1 MKKRIIALISALVVL
16 LMFFTACG
24 NGGTQQTDKP
34 QTKEPQLVVALNP
47 KLVYGDD
54 TVVVPYNDINKA
66 MGADSQSSSLT
77 AITDTAWTWAH
88 GDDEGWVER
97 AVYGFGRWKSGA
109 GTQAKGVFAYGF
121 TDAGSTSLGVYNTKS
136 NELVTYQDEELPEAG
151 MLLSAVAGAEEG
163 LHYTVSQDGTVS
175 IPSGTITAI
184 EQVAGVKTGFLAED
198 GTARSAS
205 IRIVFNDAQIWSGT
219 LCNSTA
225 SEDGVAVTQ
234 LTYPQF
240 DDLPVKAGNTL
251 LITMELNAQANS
263 DEDITKPDEGEIGG
277 WQVVRKS
284 TQVTVP
290 VDNTPQD
297 SDVTTDDGS
306 IKTIMNYQF
315 TFTIV
320 RDAKYAKIAT
330 SYAETIM
337 KRTGAEVVTGR
348 EGKEAKYELVFGV
361 NAERPESKK
370 IYDEIVTARVD
381 NVTDYVIRLVGTK
394 LYVVGANDD
403 ALQAAMDYFLETFVK
418 DDKGKVPAKYNYYNK
433 PAHVM
438 YTIAGE
444 NIATYTIRT
453 ERYPSLIVQK
463 AAESIQAAVQADCGY
478 LLPIKA
484 MNLAGNDL
492 GKNEI
497 RVGPMNGAM
506 KVDRVYNTRFT
517 SGTWQ
522 NYMQIDGDG
531 MLVGDDSYW
540 QVNVAD
546 KNVLIEGGEA
556 HSVSAGAI
564 KFLADLKANK
574 GVAASYKKSG
584 NYVSAYDWKDMYG
597 YEKVD
602 FSLPDG
608 YGLVWSED
616 WNYSGT
622 DKEIEKEALKYWNVS
637 NAPSTAGESDPDHYA
652 YNPRIY
658 GRNWWI
664 AADTAGNGYLF
675 ETTLKR
681 STAMGDA
688 DDHAY
693 EMTRVISEGK
703 MGFRYGIWEQRM
715 VMGTRYGASS
725 SIWCATA
732 PPYERVGGYLEI
744 DVYENYG
751 RDCFVPCTHHNQDG
765 TYLGNY
771 HFMAPYYQEPC
782 WLTPNEGENFYDT
795 FHHITVD
802 WTYDYI
808 NFYFDGKCVSTM
820 PMFNYEEFKYYRTGV
835 TLRFAMGAGNLQYCN
850 MNEKGEHGKLPSYV
864 PEYWTALDG
873 VDLNRFFELQLID
886 YSRIYQTD
894 NNTIDSKPA
903 ENEMKF
909 TSAYGR

>member
-1 MKKRIIALISALVVL
+1 MKMRILALIGALVML
-16 LMFFTACG
+16 LTFFTACG
-24 NGGTQQTDKP
+24 NDGTQQVDKP
-34 QTKEPQLVVALNP
+34 KTNNPQLVVAVNP
-47 KLVYGDD
+47 KMVYGDD
-54 TVVVPYNDINKA
+54 TVVVPYNDINQA

-88 GDDEGWVER
+88 GDDDGWTER
-97 AVYGFGRWKSGA
+97 AVYGFGRWTSGA
-109 GTQAKGVFAYGF
+109 GAQAKGVYAYGY
-121 TDAGSTSLGVYNTKS
+121 TGEGSTSLGVYNTKT
-136 NELVTYQDEELPEAG
+136 NEMVTYQDEELPESG

-163 LHYTVSQDGTVS
+163 LHYTVQQDGTLS

-225 SEDGVAVTQ
+225 AEDGVAVTQ

-240 DDLPVKAGNTL
+240 DDLPVKVGNTL
-251 LITMELNAQANS
+251 LITLELNAQANS
-263 DEDITKPDEGEIGG
+263 DEDITPPEDDEGGK

-284 TQVTVP
+284 TKVNVP
-290 VDNTPQD
+290 VENTPQD
-297 SDVTTDDGS
+297 SDITTDDGS
-306 IKTIMNYQF
+306 LKTIMNYQF
-315 TFTIV
+315 TFTLV
-320 RDAKYAKIAT
+320 RDAKYAKLAT

-337 KRTGAEVVTGR
+337 RRTGAEVVTGR
-348 EGKEAKYELVFGV
+348 EGKETKYELVFGV
-361 NAERPESKK
+361 HPDRPESKK
-370 IYDEIVTARVD
+370 IYDEVVTARAD
-381 NVTDYVIRLVGTK
+381 NATDFVIRLVGTK
-394 LYVVGANDD
+394 LYVIGANDD
-403 ALQAAMDYFLETFVK
+403 ALQAAMDYFLDTFVK
-418 DDKGKVPAKYNYYNK
+418 DDQGKIPAKYNYYNK

-438 YTIAGE
+438 YKIAGQ

-463 AAESIQAAVQADCGY
+463 AAESIQAAVLADCGY
-478 LLPIKA
+478 LIPIKA
-484 MNLAGNDL
+484 MNLAGSDV
-492 GKNEI
+492 GDKEI

-531 MLVGDDSYW
+531 MLPGDDSYW
-540 QVNVAD
+540 QVNIVG
-546 KNVLIEGGEA
+546 KNVAIEGGEA
-556 HSVSAGAI
+556 HSVSAGAM
-564 KFLADLKANK
+564 KFLADLKTNK
-574 GVAASYKKSG
+574 GVDASYTKSG
-584 NYVSAYDWKDMYG
+584 NYVSYYDWKDMYG

-608 YGLVWSED
+608 YGLTWSED
-616 WNYSGT
+616 WNYTGT
-622 DKEIEKEALKYWNVS
+622 DDEIEDEALKYWNVS
-637 NAPSTAGESDPDHYA
+637 NSPSTAGENDPDHYA

-688 DDHAY
+688 DNHGY

-703 MGFRYGIWEQRM
+703 FGFRYGIWEQRM

-771 HFMAPYYQEPC
+771 HFMAPYYQEAC
-782 WLTPNEGENFYDT
+782 WLLPNEGENFYDT

-802 WTYDYI
+802 WSYDYI
-808 NFYFDGKCVSTM
+808 NFYFDGKCVSRM
-820 PMFNYEEFKYYRTGV
+820 PMTNYEEFKYYRTGV

-873 VDLNRFFELQLID
+873 VDLNKFFELQLVD